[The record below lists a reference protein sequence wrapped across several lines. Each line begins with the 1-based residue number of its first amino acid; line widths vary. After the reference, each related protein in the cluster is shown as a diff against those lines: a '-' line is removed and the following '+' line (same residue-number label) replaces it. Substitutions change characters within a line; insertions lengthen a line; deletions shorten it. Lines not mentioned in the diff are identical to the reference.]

1 MPHPETRPLKERVV
15 QEAFKVIDEIGVEAL
30 SLRAIAK
37 RLGVSHQA
45 PYKHFASRDHILAEV
60 VAQSFRVFSNHL
72 ENRQRSNDG
81 FEDLGFMGRAYL
93 EFALTH
99 PLQYRLM
106 FNTALPNIEDH
117 PDMLKESKRAFSIL
131 YERLRSV
138 PLSDPGDQIEQSAK
152 HDAMFIWSTLHGCC
166 SILHSD
172 VAKTLD
178 LTEAEKNVMLE
189 RTMTRLSMAL
199 GAQR

>member
-1 MPHPETRPLKERVV
+1 MPGLEAKPLKERVV
-15 QEAFKVIDEIGVEAL
+15 EEAFKVIDESGVDAL
-30 SLRAIAK
+30 SLRGIAK

-60 VAQSFRVFSNHL
+60 VARSFRVFSNHL
-72 ENRQRSNDG
+72 ENRQRSSDG

-93 EFALTH
+93 EFALTK

-106 FNTALPNIEDH
+106 FNTALPDIKDH
-117 PDMLKESKRAFSIL
+117 PDMLRESQRAFSIL
-131 YERLRSV
+131 HERLQSV
-138 PLSDPGDQIEQSAK
+138 PLSDPGDQIEESAK

-172 VAKTLD
+172 VVKTLD
-178 LTEAEKNVMLE
+178 LTAREKSTMLE
-189 RTMTRLSMAL
+189 RMMIRLSMAL
-199 GAQR
+199 GSH